1 MHDAHVVE
9 PNSLQRHLVNYHSD
23 GRVTSTVLIATPF
36 LQIAK
41 KQNIF
46 FRIQRLIPPCRP
58 RRVSSTP
65 PDPCPSAHSRARSRT
80 SAHPPTARAMAG
92 QIFHDTFVV
101 QTIDYDKESGTKE
114 KKFDHGTVA
123 FPPFFSQ
130 CAVAQPICG

>member
-1 MHDAHVVE
+1 
-9 PNSLQRHLVNYHSD
+9 
-23 GRVTSTVLIATPF
+23 
-36 LQIAK
+36 
-41 KQNIF
+41 
-46 FRIQRLIPPCRP
+46 
-58 RRVSSTP
+58 
-65 PDPCPSAHSRARSRT
+65 
-80 SAHPPTARAMAG
+80 MAG